1 VNLHSKHGSWVPAVR
16 LWKRLGVEVTPA
28 YLERSWQRIERWKNK
43 RGLGGASPQGRK
55 ETPQCNSQK
64 APEFSL
70 TSYDESAQ
78 HQPETPALPEKE
90 KKMKRNEAFPS
101 KFLKA
106 ADINED
112 VTATISSVEWEEVG
126 QDKTTKSVLY
136 FRGKLKPLILNGTN
150 WDKIVEVTGEDD
162 SDEWE
167 GKKITLFKTEVPFGR
182 EMVEAI
188 RVRGSSKSGIKGKP
202 TSKPSDTSDDVPF

>member
-1 VNLHSKHGSWVPAVR
+1 
-16 LWKRLGVEVTPA
+16 
-28 YLERSWQRIERWKNK
+28 
-43 RGLGGASPQGRK
+43 
-55 ETPQCNSQK
+55 
-64 APEFSL
+64 
-70 TSYDESAQ
+70 
-78 HQPETPALPEKE
+78 
-90 KKMKRNEAFPS
+90 MKRNEAFPS

-162 SDEWE
+162 SDELG
-167 GKKITLFKTEVPFGR
+167 GKENHSLQNRSPVWP
-182 EMVEAI
+182 
-188 RVRGSSKSGIKGKP
+188 
-202 TSKPSDTSDDVPF
+202 